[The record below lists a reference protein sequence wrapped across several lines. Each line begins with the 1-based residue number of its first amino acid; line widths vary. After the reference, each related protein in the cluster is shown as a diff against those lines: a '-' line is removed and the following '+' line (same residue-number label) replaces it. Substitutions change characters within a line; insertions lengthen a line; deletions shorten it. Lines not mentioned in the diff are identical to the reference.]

1 MMQPCEV
8 PLTSPIVD
16 FGTEI
21 NRVVILREMNGGDWE
36 AIDGLGKAAK
46 TLRLIERMCGNPD
59 SRTKDGTPQP
69 LSPKAIR
76 QLTMQDIAAIGEALV
91 PFIGQDQSEQ
101 S

>member
-1 MMQPCEV
+1 MMEPQEV
-8 PLTSPIVD
+8 QLTSPIVD
-16 FGTEI
+16 FGNQV
-21 NRVVILREMNGGDWE
+21 NRIVILREMNGGDWE

-76 QLTMQDIAAIGEALV
+76 QLTMQDIGTIGEALV
-91 PFIGQDQSEQ
+91 PFIGQDQPEES
-101 S
+101 